1 MREGPLTAFYEDLL
15 QDDTWY
21 LVDTREPEKAAA
33 KTILTTSPR
42 RDVYK
47 VMVPLTPGPKG
58 GSTLEL
64 TCAAHDY
71 GWQCLC
77 AAGLAL

>member
-1 MREGPLTAFYEDLL
+1 MREGPLTAFYEELL

-21 LVDTREPEKAAA
+21 LVDTREPEMTMA

-42 RDVYK
+42 REVYK
-47 VMVPLTPGPKG
+47 VIVPLSPKG
-58 GSTLEL
+58 DSTLEL

-71 GWQCLC
+71 GWQWLC